1 MTQLM
6 GRPILEVPGELGARP
21 VLADV
26 LTGVRT
32 ALLGLA
38 VVAVPALGLWVVT
51 PYADDGAAG
60 AVRLAGALWLLGHGA
75 PVLRGALDAPLT
87 VTPLLLGLLAVGQLH
102 RAGARAAAR
111 RRLRPRWSGPLA
123 VWSGYCA
130 VAVVVVAQCSGAG
143 LFRARVL
150 PDVLVVALVAAV
162 ATAFGARATGAPSPR
177 SGPTSWPA
185 PWRVL
190 RRRALDGLPAWARLD
205 GGAAA
210 IRSAALAAGAGL
222 VAAGAA
228 VVAVAALLDAVTG
241 GGHGT
246 AALAQGPAAVA
257 GLLLLSVALL
267 PNAVLW
273 GTAYAL
279 GPGFA
284 AGAGTVV
291 APSGTVRGPV
301 PDFPLFAL
309 LAEPGAG
316 GWRQLVCLLPAL
328 AGVVPAVLIG
338 RAAAGARY
346 PGGADRTIRQREEPA
361 PARPGPWRPAGTVV
375 AVLAVALLTGAAAA
389 VLGWLSGGALAG
401 GRMAELG
408 PAPWRTGLAAA
419 GWIAA
424 VAVPGAL
431 LTRARVAARASATT
445 AAAGADTGL
454 DTDAVGLSRGGTVG
468 VPGTVGPGTVGLPGA
483 VGAPGSGAIAGRARR
498 GVLWLRARAYA
509 VVLRLGRSADGAE
522 AAAEDA
528 TGLDELD

>member
-38 VVAVPALGLWVVT
+38 VVAVPVLGLWVVT

-162 ATAFGARATGAPSPR
+162 ATAVGARATGAPSPR
-177 SGPTSWPA
+177 SGPASWPASWTA

-246 AALAQGPAAVA
+246 VALAQGPAAVA

-273 GTAYAL
+273 GAAYAL

-361 PARPGPWRPAGTVV
+361 PARPGAWRPAGTAV

-408 PAPWRTGLAAA
+408 PVPWRTGLAAA

-431 LTRARVAARASATT
+431 LTRA
-445 AAAGADTGL
+445 
-454 DTDAVGLSRGGTVG
+454 
-468 VPGTVGPGTVGLPGA
+468 
-483 VGAPGSGAIAGRARR
+483 
-498 GVLWLRARAYA
+498 
-509 VVLRLGRSADGAE
+509 
-522 AAAEDA
+522 
-528 TGLDELD
+528 